1 MKILII
7 EDDISIRNVLRLS
20 FESKG
25 FIVDEASDGEIG
37 SYLARTNSYDIILL
51 DNVLPKKLGGHV
63 CKEIRQSG
71 KTTPILILSNKQDVI
86 QKIQSLDFG
95 ADDYVTKPFS
105 FEELLARMRAI
116 TRRPKHIQENIIFL
130 KNIEINLSAQTIKR
144 NNKNIYLTRKEF
156 ALLDFLIRNKN
167 IVVSRGQI
175 LEHVW
180 DMSVDPFSNTI
191 ETHIMNLRKKL
202 QDTKRKFI
210 VSMPGRGYKL
220 NLNQG

>member
-25 FIVDEASDGEIG
+25 FIVDEAPDGEIG

-95 ADDYVTKPFS
+95 ADDYVSKPFS
-105 FEELLARMRAI
+105 FEELLARIRAI
-116 TRRPKHIQENIIFL
+116 TRRPKYIQENVISFRGF
-130 KNIEINLSAQTIKR
+130 EINLSAQTVIK
-144 NNKNIYLTRKEF
+144 NKKNIYLTRKEF

-210 VSMPGRGYKL
+210 ISMPGRGYKL